1 MMMAFKKYAYY
12 MRGNKI
18 AIVESASRSSSGFKA
33 VAHCTVGSHTT
44 KDTCEAAGG
53 QWIPSSG
60 GSSIGSFE
68 EWQSPLETIADG
80 LEIEYAYSPTYWVS
94 DELRTQ
100 QNRFYLD
107 GWTVVDGYLAF
118 IKSRL
123 DGGINWTASP
133 YSAVGVDEYIL
144 IKNSYK
150 WNGTHKIKSRDT
162 YGLLITYT
170 KVNETVKGITASSNM
185 NIANEADGKAKI
197 HANNSSNIW
206 LGSTF
211 SAGDKIIINNTTAIN
226 CGLWEIESVVTDTGA
241 DEESEQYMFIK
252 NKYYHPIDLDEGEGV
267 TSMSTQLI
275 DTTASTS
282 AHNSNSMGI
291 YEAFV
296 DPCYLISDVN
306 VMEDESFDLD
316 INPYLG
322 KALVYYVKA
331 KYAEDQ
337 MNIEAKEYFMRE
349 FYKIIDKHDSSRTS
363 AVRQIQAPRAGVR

>member
-1 MMMAFKKYAYY
+1 MAFKKYAYY
-12 MRGNKI
+12 MQGNKL
-18 AIVESASRSSSGFKA
+18 AIVESETRSSSGVQS
-33 VAHCTVGSHTT
+33 VAHCTIGTHTT
-44 KDTCEAAGG
+44 KDACEAAGG

-60 GSSIGSFE
+60 GSSIGAYE
-68 EWQSPLETIADG
+68 QYQSPVEDITDG

-133 YSAVGVDEYIL
+133 YSAVGVDEHIL

-170 KVNETVKGITASSNM
+170 KVNETVKGITGSSNM

-197 HANNSSNIW
+197 HASNSSNIW

-226 CGLWEIESVVTDTGA
+226 CGLWEIESVVTDTNA

-252 NKYYHPIDLDEGEGV
+252 NKYYHPIDLDESAGI
-267 TSMSTQLI
+267 TSMSTQYI
-275 DTTASTS
+275 DTTANTS

-296 DPCYLISDVN
+296 DPCYLVSDVN
-306 VMEDESFDLD
+306 VMEDESFELD
-316 INPYLG
+316 IPLYLSKAIVMFLKA
-322 KALVYYVKA
+322 KAL
-331 KYAEDQ
+331 EDRADV
-337 MNIEAKEYFMRE
+337 EGKEYFMRE
-349 FYKIIDKHDSSRTS
+349 FHKIIDKHNSSLVTTI
-363 AVRQIQAPRAGVR
+363 RQIQAPKVGVR